1 MRFFEF
7 ISESTGLANRKPGE
21 IWKNPQGDEIKF
33 KGLAFYPAS
42 GTFSSIEERNE
53 EIKKLGIDNIDWINK
68 NSENKKNLLGFAIAT
83 FSDQNNDDVFFGKYF
98 EKISPNAVENNF
110 PNTLPGNFK
119 LQLRAA
125 VKEPT
130 PYKPSQILRKF
141 DNLSVADIKS
151 DIINKFGKGS
161 DEDAALEAFIN
172 QDFPINIPKGNINTD
187 AFNNYFVEILQPLAL
202 VLGKKVSGNASDAE
216 SIFLTDGGFSQCL
229 ISFGEGPNANLFD
242 SKLTNP
248 NGQSVIISSK
258 SAGANKSSARGLKE
272 KFDEAASSDDGKK
285 IIAQYQDTVE
295 VLNTIVNDG
304 YIDAPLN
311 LAVKYKIIAQD
322 DIKAVKS
329 LKGLAPGSITLNSRL
344 QNIYNEK
351 KSADVSRM
359 IPFYHMLT
367 AIAYKVA
374 DHINENTNFSGAAA
388 KILNHSGYIKMTSG
402 ISVSKDSISINNFTA
417 TYPGDSVQK
426 IKLDAGKNYYSTGNK
441 GGFVFSLLKGR
452 GNPNKS

>member
-1 MRFFEF
+1 M
-7 ISESTGLANRKPGE
+7 
-21 IWKNPQGDEIKF
+21 
-33 KGLAFYPAS
+33 
-42 GTFSSIEERNE
+42 
-53 EIKKLGIDNIDWINK
+53 
-68 NSENKKNLLGFAIAT
+68 
-83 FSDQNNDDVFFGKYF
+83 
-98 EKISPNAVENNF
+98 
-110 PNTLPGNFK
+110 
-119 LQLRAA
+119 
-125 VKEPT
+125 
-130 PYKPSQILRKF
+130 
-141 DNLSVADIKS
+141 
-151 DIINKFGKGS
+151 
-161 DEDAALEAFIN
+161 
-172 QDFPINIPKGNINTD
+172 
-187 AFNNYFVEILQPLAL
+187 
-202 VLGKKVSGNASDAE
+202 
-216 SIFLTDGGFSQCL
+216 
-229 ISFGEGPNANLFD
+229 
-242 SKLTNP
+242 
-248 NGQSVIISSK
+248 
-258 SAGANKSSARGLKE
+258 
-272 KFDEAASSDDGKK
+272 
-285 IIAQYQDTVE
+285 E